1 MVNTMCGS
9 AWQALWHFFL
19 CCVFARCATSE
30 HHQFPPA
37 AVICV
42 VARHAVN
49 TLHEFPW
56 QSWEILRVSLVW
68 FKLYGKQR
76 RRKNCSANLSFFPF
90 FFFFYTSSNWT
101 ERPENKTTRPLA
113 HLWLEEQTVFQFQIS
128 NSPEL
133 CNILPKQQTMG
144 GLRQWN
150 NLQSAERCMT
160 HHMWPHKNTG
170 VACVKQHTQA
180 CTVITATYTVD
191 KKLGKMAA
199 T

>member
-90 FFFFYTSSNWT
+90 FFFLHIFQLDWAAREQNNTAPRAFMARRTDCISILDIKFPWIVQHFAQTTNNGRLATVKQSPICWAMHDSSHVATYKYWCGVC
-101 ERPENKTTRPLA
+101 KTT
-113 HLWLEEQTVFQFQIS
+113 HTSMHGDYS
-128 NSPEL
+128 N
-133 CNILPKQQTMG
+133 IHG
-144 GLRQWN
+144 W
-150 NLQSAERCMT
+150 
-160 HHMWPHKNTG
+160 
-170 VACVKQHTQA
+170 
-180 CTVITATYTVD
+180 
-191 KKLGKMAA
+191 
-199 T
+199 

>member
-90 FFFFYTSSNWT
+90 FFFFTHLPTGLSGQRTKQHGPSRIYGSKNRLYFNFRYQIPLNCATFCPN
-101 ERPENKTTRPLA
+101 NKQWEACDSET
-113 HLWLEEQTVFQFQIS
+113 IS
-128 NSPEL
+128 NLLSDAWL
-133 CNILPKQQTMG
+133 
-144 GLRQWN
+144 
-150 NLQSAERCMT
+150 
-160 HHMWPHKNTG
+160 
-170 VACVKQHTQA
+170 
-180 CTVITATYTVD
+180 ITC
-191 KKLGKMAA
+191 GHI
-199 T
+199 